1 MAISNV
7 KTLSEM
13 SAAKLKEMAE
23 NTAVYTDFLKFQGR
37 VFKQNATVAL
47 EFFTQKPDVTFIA
60 NARQWAAA
68 GYKIKDGGEAIH
80 FTDENGIKN
89 DLFDFSQVEGNIA
102 PRLWTINSDNA
113 REFKSALG
121 IADDTPIIKAVIEQ
135 TVKNSQVTDCMEVLG
150 VPPGVFE
157 RFKKSY
163 VGTVQAII
171 AGRFEVG
178 GNKFNVNPDVE
189 LFQALDD
196 NRKMHFL
203 AMVSDT
209 ARNSLLSVEKIANE
223 ITIKNLQ
230 ERNEKNEKN
239 DVSTVGSTDTGAA
252 EINTGEPTAGNTAR
266 GIREQ
271 ADSVENDNQGQREV
285 LGNSVGEREN
295 DETVSRIQ
303 AKGSVGNSDLV
314 QVQSDVGILQHEPHR
329 NGSIDGGRT
338 YRELRNEVDRVD
350 ESELSPLSSG
360 NADEAHLSDS
370 GEVGGRNGMELSGV
384 IGHTVHESQSP
395 PEDVRGNSSV
405 GEDESVLHGRSNDAG
420 ESVDSAHSGLAKL
433 NNALNNDEPSADK
446 QAGVSSLPKTHGH
459 TRKKADPNQIS
470 LFDIFDEADE
480 IPIVEQETKEI
491 AKPVEITADAQI
503 ITDEL
508 MRGSHFQNGKFRIEE
523 FAKVELAKE
532 KPDMATFAKFLQ
544 NEYGTGGHSG
554 DEVVKAVDYDS
565 KGILIRLRDERRI
578 ELTWN
583 NVAKQIAELI
593 KKDEYI
599 TQNDIKEAFHY
610 ADRVLKD
617 YSREPNSSDKFYVEK
632 AEEFIAKNSHRRPPE
647 VEVTSPAEPS
657 VIMEPQYAVGDKVKL
672 EDNKTFI
679 ITQISDISGEVQLRA
694 PTLLYPIFRAESKE
708 NFEWMLEMYGN
719 EKFFVPATPKPETP
733 YDRYLKIKEQYPD
746 SLVFM
751 QLGDFYEAFGEDA
764 EKICSI
770 RDFTLTSRNE
780 VPMCGIPTHTI
791 EKNVESL
798 MTDGYE
804 VVAVNADG
812 EVISTADAVHKREGK
827 KRGWELDSEPETPP
841 TPQVKFLYE
850 GSKLSEGIKTAHYL
864 VYHDDTIK
872 SHNGA
877 FLSHEVLA
885 QIKEKSDNYVFY
897 ADALA
902 LSQEFME
909 QHNISFRKLPRDWGI
924 IDTAARIMI
933 NEIQPQHEK
942 YWEESNEVREFA
954 DELNPPEKKYDLGY
968 GNLGNGT
975 TVYNKLEEI
984 NGDFRTVAHI
994 SDEYEGGVKF
1004 YEDVPE
1010 DVRERIERAAHRLN
1024 ISPPTEQEIDEHLAN
1039 IAPAIELNPEL
1050 VSEYGAETALQLQ
1063 KAFDE
1068 SRQAGYESNIIKQ
1081 RKIKRALYDVLR
1093 NEPEVEKAFTM
1104 LTGIEAAV
1112 QEDEPEIIDTEPE
1125 TSNNLPEIKYA
1136 DSPQDKFWDNWSAL
1150 RELKRIEGAVKFGR
1164 DPYDSKYNARENSE
1178 ARLSKY
1184 SGWGGL
1190 PDVFDNSKHD
1200 WNRQRTQLKEVLT
1213 EDEYEAARV
1222 TTLNAHY
1229 TPQIIIDAMYE
1240 AIKNMD
1246 LPRNARILE
1255 PSCGTGNFLRRLPSQ
1270 FSEAEVT
1277 GVEIDSITAHIAK
1290 FLNPDARIIE
1300 SGFEVAGLDNN
1311 DFDLV
1316 CGNVPFGDYQL
1327 LDPDYAKNW
1336 LIHDAFF
1343 RKALDKVAPRGIVAF
1358 VTSSGTMDKVNPRVR
1373 EYLAK
1378 QAELVGAIRLPNN
1391 AFKDAGTKVTAD
1403 IVFLQKRKT
1412 PLEPYEES
1420 PDWCYTVPNADGLK
1434 INSYF
1439 VKNPQMILGKMEQ
1452 TTHFDML
1459 TCKPFE
1465 NADLKQQLA
1474 QAIGNLNAKITVEKR
1489 DKAAKE
1495 REGLVDA
1502 DGSIKNFTFGEL
1514 DGEFFYRTGDKMKKI
1529 TPAPQLKA
1537 LCNLRDWMREL
1548 LNKQKRDIPD
1558 DMLISSRMELNHHYD
1573 NYRKKYGIINSAASK
1588 KIFGDDSD
1596 YPLLQGLE
1604 VHNEKTNE
1612 WEKADIFTKRTVNAV
1627 AEVTGAESVEEALQ
1641 IALDRRGKPDI
1652 EFMAEL
1658 LEREQSEV
1666 CAELL
1671 EKELCFRDPEKQLPD
1686 SPYSGIIERSEYLSG
1701 NVRRKLEIAEMNM
1714 LTHVDPQTG
1723 KLDGSDYK
1731 RNVEALQ
1738 KVIPEDIKAENIAV
1752 RMGVPW
1758 IESEDYTE
1766 FLRELAGR
1774 NNYSSNGEVTYSPV
1788 TGEFEVSGA
1797 KKRDK
1802 SGLNINEH
1810 TKYGTS
1816 DFSLYALAEKSLNQR
1831 QIVVKVEK
1839 RHPTEPDKTV
1849 MKTDHKA
1856 TKMAL
1861 EKARLIKDEFKKWI
1875 FADDDRRNKY
1885 ERKYNDIFNC
1895 LVGREYDGSKLTFPG
1910 MASMVGSK
1918 DFIMRDHQKN
1928 AVARTTLGGNSLI
1941 AHVVGAGKSAV
1952 IFATV
1957 MRKKELGMI
1966 NKACVVVP
1974 KPLTEQIA
1982 KEWRNLYPEAR
1993 LLTVS
1998 NEDLSSE
2005 AKRKVFT
2012 AKVATG
2018 SYDAVILSREQF
2030 EKIPM
2035 SRESRIAFMRKELD
2049 QVVDM
2054 LRERRRENR
2063 GRGDPSTK
2071 QLELAKKRMEAR
2083 ISKLTDSKSAA
2094 KAKDDLLEFEHLG
2107 FDYLVADEAHAYKNG
2122 FVMTKMT
2129 NVAGVTTRESGRA
2142 ADMQMK
2148 CDYFNEQLGDGHI
2161 LLCTGTPV
2169 SNSITELF
2177 VMTRYLRPDLLR
2189 QAGIERFDDWAAT
2202 FGNVTTQLEQTAYD
2216 TYKLKTRFSE
2226 FANLPELMAFYKE
2239 FADIKSAAKLDLPRP
2254 ALKNGK
2260 NTIVNV
2266 PATPEQKAYVKELG
2280 ERAEVINQGNVH
2292 PTEDNFLKI
2301 TGEAR
2306 LIGLGNQAVKAMYA
2320 RSDRELPPE
2329 FVDGQKNGKVD
2340 ACVEKV
2346 FERWEETADVKGV
2359 QLVFSDVAVND
2370 DNNNFSAYKYIREE
2384 LIAKGIPAEQIIF
2397 APKSDEKNR
2406 EEIFKKI
2413 NSGEYRVVI
2422 ASTETLGTGCNIQN
2436 KLVALHHLDVPWKP
2450 SALEQ
2455 REGRILR
2462 QGNENPEVEIFNYVT
2477 TSTLDSYLYS
2487 TVTNKAR
2494 FIAQILDNDSPARVC
2509 ADVDETVLTYAEIQ
2523 AVAAGKK
2530 EIRQRIETANEIAEL
2545 NMLRRE
2551 WGRERA
2557 SMREQ
2562 LEVLPTRLETAK
2574 GNLERIQADK
2584 VNAEKVAAM
2593 EELPFDNK
2601 RLYAEIKKAFI
2612 NLKNG
2617 DSSPIVI
2624 GTIGGFT
2631 ISVQALE
2638 IGKGCLLDK
2647 YQSGIDVK
2655 ITIKGEST
2663 YSFEPGRSEND
2674 NNAVRLKNVFTS
2686 IIPKREENIAND
2698 VEQYTA
2704 NIEQAKAQID
2714 VPFEYEEKII
2724 ELEKLLAELDAKL
2737 SGAEQQQDVIA
2748 DEDDLEKSEVIA
2760 NGETKEQ
2767 KAEREE
2773 IYSVDHNDHQPVPN
2787 SDDDE
2792 PETPR
2797 RGRVA

>member
-1 MAISNV
+1 
-7 KTLSEM
+7 
-13 SAAKLKEMAE
+13 
-23 NTAVYTDFLKFQGR
+23 
-37 VFKQNATVAL
+37 
-47 EFFTQKPDVTFIA
+47 
-60 NARQWAAA
+60 
-68 GYKIKDGGEAIH
+68 
-80 FTDENGIKN
+80 
-89 DLFDFSQVEGNIA
+89 
-102 PRLWTINSDNA
+102 
-113 REFKSALG
+113 
-121 IADDTPIIKAVIEQ
+121 
-135 TVKNSQVTDCMEVLG
+135 
-150 VPPGVFE
+150 
-157 RFKKSY
+157 
-163 VGTVQAII
+163 
-171 AGRFEVG
+171 
-178 GNKFNVNPDVE
+178 
-189 LFQALDD
+189 
-196 NRKMHFL
+196 
-203 AMVSDT
+203 
-209 ARNSLLSVEKIANE
+209 
-223 ITIKNLQ
+223 
-230 ERNEKNEKN
+230 
-239 DVSTVGSTDTGAA
+239 
-252 EINTGEPTAGNTAR
+252 
-266 GIREQ
+266 
-271 ADSVENDNQGQREV
+271 
-285 LGNSVGEREN
+285 
-295 DETVSRIQ
+295 
-303 AKGSVGNSDLV
+303 
-314 QVQSDVGILQHEPHR
+314 
-329 NGSIDGGRT
+329 
-338 YRELRNEVDRVD
+338 
-350 ESELSPLSSG
+350 
-360 NADEAHLSDS
+360 
-370 GEVGGRNGMELSGV
+370 
-384 IGHTVHESQSP
+384 
-395 PEDVRGNSSV
+395 
-405 GEDESVLHGRSNDAG
+405 
-420 ESVDSAHSGLAKL
+420 
-433 NNALNNDEPSADK
+433 
-446 QAGVSSLPKTHGH
+446 
-459 TRKKADPNQIS
+459 
-470 LFDIFDEADE
+470 
-480 IPIVEQETKEI
+480 
-491 AKPVEITADAQI
+491 
-503 ITDEL
+503 
-508 MRGSHFQNGKFRIEE
+508 
-523 FAKVELAKE
+523 
-532 KPDMATFAKFLQ
+532 
-544 NEYGTGGHSG
+544 
-554 DEVVKAVDYDS
+554 
-565 KGILIRLRDERRI
+565 
-578 ELTWN
+578 
-583 NVAKQIAELI
+583 
-593 KKDEYI
+593 
-599 TQNDIKEAFHY
+599 
-610 ADRVLKD
+610 
-617 YSREPNSSDKFYVEK
+617 
-632 AEEFIAKNSHRRPPE
+632 
-647 VEVTSPAEPS
+647 
-657 VIMEPQYAVGDKVKL
+657 
-672 EDNKTFI
+672 
-679 ITQISDISGEVQLRA
+679 
-694 PTLLYPIFRAESKE
+694 
-708 NFEWMLEMYGN
+708 
-719 EKFFVPATPKPETP
+719 
-733 YDRYLKIKEQYPD
+733 
-746 SLVFM
+746 
-751 QLGDFYEAFGEDA
+751 
-764 EKICSI
+764 
-770 RDFTLTSRNE
+770 
-780 VPMCGIPTHTI
+780 
-791 EKNVESL
+791 

-804 VVAVNADG
+804 IVVANADG
-812 EVISTADAVHKREGK
+812 EVISTADAVHKREDK
-827 KRGWELDSEPETPP
+827 KRDWELDFDTETDPETSTNTEYILDYRFMSGGFGTHDRIIVSDHTNYDPDVFPP
-841 TPQVKFLYE
+841 IIARVYADGSVTVVDENYPQSVIDELTEY
-850 GSKLSEGIKTAHYL
+850 GTAHFVQL
-864 VYHDDTIK
+864 K
-872 SHNGA
+872 SE
-877 FLSHEVLA
+877 SEA
-885 QIKEKSDNYVFY
+885 QLEQMMNF
-897 ADALA
+897 AL
-902 LSQEFME
+902 E
-909 QHNISFRKLPRDWGI
+909 Q
-924 IDTAARIMI
+924 A
-933 NEIQPQHEK
+933 
-942 YWEESNEVREFA
+942 
-954 DELNPPEKKYDLGY
+954 
-968 GNLGNGT
+968 
-975 TVYNKLEEI
+975 
-984 NGDFRTVAHI
+984 
-994 SDEYEGGVKF
+994 
-1004 YEDVPE
+1004 
-1010 DVRERIERAAHRLN
+1010 ERSERAADRLRN
-1024 ISPPTEQEIDEHLAN
+1024 ASPPTEQELDEHIKNIENITTTQTETRLIEVNPDLAR
-1039 IAPAIELNPEL
+1039 
-1050 VSEYGAETALQLQ
+1050 EYGIEIAGSLQ

-1104 LTGIEAAV
+1104 LTGIQAAV
-1112 QEDEPEIIDTEPE
+1112 QETEIAETVEPEMSDT
-1125 TSNNLPEIKYA
+1125 SDNLPEIKYA

-1150 RELKRIEGAVKFGR
+1150 RELKRLEGAIKNGR
-1164 DPYDSKYNARENSE
+1164 NPYDSKYNARENSE

-1190 PDVFDNSKHD
+1190 PDVFDKSKLA
-1200 WNRQRTQLKEVLT
+1200 WNTQRIRLREVLT
-1213 EDEYEAARV
+1213 EDEYEAARE

-1246 LPRNARILE
+1246 FPSRDGVSLSREDRLKSGRSSRVARILE

-1277 GVEIDSITAHIAK
+1277 GVEIDSITARIAK
-1290 FLNPDARIIE
+1290 FLNPDVRIIE
-1300 SGFEVAGLDNN
+1300 SGFEVAGLDDN
-1311 DFDLV
+1311 DFDLI
-1316 CGNVPFGDYQL
+1316 CGNVPFGSYTL
-1327 LDPDYAKNW
+1327 NDPDYAKNW

-1343 RKALDKVAPRGIVAF
+1343 RKALDKVAPGGVVAF

-1403 IVFLQKRKT
+1403 IVFLQKRKE
-1412 PLEPYEES
+1412 PLMPYEES

-1439 VKNPQMILGKMEQ
+1439 VNNPQMILGKMEQ

-1502 DGSIKNFTFGEL
+1502 DGGIKNFTFGEL

-1529 TPAPQLKA
+1529 TPTPQLKA

-1548 LNKQKRDIPD
+1548 LDKQKRDIPD
-1558 DMLISSRMELNHHYD
+1558 DMLISSRMELNRHYD
-1573 NYRKKYGIINSAASK
+1573 DYRKKYGIINSSASK

-1604 VHNEKTNE
+1604 IHNEKTNE

-1701 NVRRKLEIAEMNM
+1701 NVRKKLMAAEVSM
-1714 LTHVDPQTG
+1714 LAFNPHTEVD
-1723 KLDGSDYK
+1723 YR
-1731 RNVEALQ
+1731 RNVSALE

-1766 FLRELAGR
+1766 FLKELAGR
-1774 NNYSSNGEVTYSPV
+1774 NNYSSNGEVTYSPI

-1885 ERKYNDIFNC
+1885 ERKYNDIFNS

-1910 MASMVGSK
+1910 MASIIDDK
-1918 DFIMRDHQKN
+1918 EFTMRDHQKN

-1952 IFATV
+1952 IFASV

-1966 NKACVVVP
+1966 SKACVVVP

-2254 ALKNGK
+2254 ALKNNK

-2280 ERAEVINQGNVH
+2280 ERAEAINQGNVH

-2306 LIGLGNQAVKAMYA
+2306 LIGLGNQAVKAMYT

-2397 APKSDEKNR
+2397 APKSDERNR

-2477 TSTLDSYLYS
+2477 ASTLDSYLYS

-2562 LEVLPTRLETAK
+2562 LEVLPMRLETAK
-2574 GNLERIQADK
+2574 GKLERIQADIP
-2584 VNAEKVAAM
+2584 NAQKASAM
-2593 EELPFDNK
+2593 EELPLDNK
-2601 RLYAEIKKAFI
+2601 RIHYEVNRVLTNFKNGNTEPISLGTVAGFEIVAEIKKTF
-2612 NLKNG
+2612 LEHE
-2617 DSSPIVI
+2617 SYPII
-2624 GTIGGFT
+2624 
-2631 ISVQALE
+2631 
-2638 IGKGCLLDK
+2638 K
-2647 YQSGIDVK
+2647 
-2655 ITIKGEST
+2655 IKGNDE
-2663 YSFEPGRSEND
+2663 YFFEAGLGEND
-2674 NNAVRLKNVFTS
+2674 NNVLRIKNTFAK
-2686 IIPKREENIAND
+2686 IIPAREES
-2698 VEQYTA
+2698 TA
-2704 NIEQAKAQID
+2704 EEIIRHSENIEQARSQID

-2737 SGAEQQQDVIA
+2737 SGADQQQDVIA
-2748 DEDDLEKSEVIA
+2748 DEDDLEKNEVI
-2760 NGETKEQ
+2760 ETKEQ

-2773 IYSVDHNDHQPVPN
+2773 IYSAEDRDYQAVP
-2787 SDDDE
+2787 DE
-2792 PETPR
+2792 DISETPR